1 VDVLVYV
8 LQQAING
15 LTLGSIYALT
25 AIGLSMVYSLL
36 RLINF
41 AHGDLLM
48 IGAFASLALGQGRA
62 GPLSYAAAILIPLA
76 AVALLGMGIE
86 RVAYR
91 PIRKTP
97 EVTALIVSLAV
108 SVIIQN
114 LFVMTVTAQPRRF
127 ALPEFLTRIEVIG
140 PLIVSRTAMLTVASA
155 AVLLL
160 LLQVFVTRI
169 RLGIAMRACADDV
182 DAVELMGADS
192 NRVIM
197 AAFGIAGALAAVGGI
212 MLGGLYGRIDPF
224 MGFLPG
230 LKAFVAAVL
239 GGLGSLPGAMLG
251 AYVLGFAEIFFVGM
265 LPPVFSGFRDAMVFA
280 LLILIL
286 LIRPQGLLGSRG

>member
-1 VDVLVYV
+1 MDTFVYI
-8 LQQAING
+8 LQQMVNG

-25 AIGLSMVYSLL
+25 AIGLSTVYGLL

-48 IGAFASLALGQGRA
+48 VGAYVALALPALGKV
-62 GPLSYAAAILIPLA
+62 PFTAAAVLPVV
-76 AVALLGMGIE
+76 AVAALAMGIE

-91 PIRKTP
+91 PIRHTP

-108 SVIIQN
+108 SVFIQN

-127 ALPEFLTRIEVIG
+127 ALPEVLTEMASVG
-140 PLIVSRTAMLTVASA
+140 PLMVNRAALITISTSA
-155 AVLLL
+155 LLL
-160 LLQVFVTRI
+160 ILLRVFVTRT
-169 RLGIAMRACADDV
+169 RLGIAIRACADDIHG
-182 DAVELMGADS
+182 VELMGANS

-197 AAFGIAGALAAVGGI
+197 AAFGISGALAAAAGI

-239 GGLGSLPGAMLG
+239 GGLGNLAGAVVG
-251 AYVLGFAEIFFVGM
+251 GYVLGLAEIFFVGM
-265 LPPVFSGFRDAMVFA
+265 LPPGFSGYRDAMVFS

-286 LIRPQGLLGSRG
+286 LIRPQGLLAGGG

>member
-1 VDVLVYV
+1 VDFLVYV
-8 LQQAING
+8 LQQSING

-48 IGAFASLALGQGRA
+48 IGAFASLALGRGDA
-62 GPLSYAAAILIPLA
+62 LSYAAAILIPLA

-114 LFVMTVTAQPRRF
+114 VFVMTVTAQPRRF
-127 ALPEFLTRIEVIG
+127 ALPEALTRIEVLG
-140 PLIVSRTAMLTVASA
+140 PLVINRTAILTVGSA
-155 AVLLL
+155 AVLLV
-160 LLQVFVTRI
+160 LLQLFVTRV

-182 DAVELMGADS
+182 DAVELMGANS

-197 AAFGIAGALAAVGGI
+197 VAFGIAGALAAVGGI

-239 GGLGSLPGAMLG
+239 GGLGNLPGAVLG

-265 LPPVFSGFRDAMVFA
+265 LPPVASGYRDAMVFA

-286 LIRPQGLLGSRG
+286 LVRPQGLLGSRG